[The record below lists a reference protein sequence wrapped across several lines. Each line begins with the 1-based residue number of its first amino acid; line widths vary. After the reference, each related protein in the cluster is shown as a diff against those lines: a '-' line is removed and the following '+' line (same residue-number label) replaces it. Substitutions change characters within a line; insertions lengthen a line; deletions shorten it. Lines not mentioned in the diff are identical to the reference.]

1 MNVETPG
8 ARIAADPPRRDG
20 EGEPAAPGT
29 ADYRVDLEVF
39 EGPLDLLLYLIRR
52 EEVDIHEVCL
62 ERITGQYLEYLEVMK
77 ALNIEFAGEFL
88 VMAATLLYIKS
99 RSVLPPEEQTTAP
112 GEDDPLYEHD
122 PREELIRKL
131 IEYRRFKDA
140 ALHLEVRLSEAE
152 GLFPRPHAED
162 APAAPDPGTILGE
175 VSLFDLIAAFQS
187 ALRRAGERMARH
199 EVFEEEYAVADKIE
213 EILRRV
219 AATPRLWFGEVF
231 EGARNRH
238 EFVTIFLALLELIRL
253 RQVRVR
259 QETPFGDIEVLG
271 AAA

>member
-1 MNVETPG
+1 M
-8 ARIAADPPRRDG
+8 AL
-20 EGEPAAPGT
+20 GT
-29 ADYRVDLEVF
+29 EDYRVDLEVF

-62 ERITGQYLEYLEVMK
+62 EKITGQYLEYVEVMK
-77 ALNIEFAGEFL
+77 ALNIEIAGEFL

-99 RSVLPPEEQTTAP
+99 RSVLPPEEQTAAP
-112 GEDDPLYEHD
+112 GDEDLLYEQD

-140 ALHLEVRLSEAE
+140 ALHLEVKLAEAE
-152 GLFPRPHAED
+152 GLFPRPPAEE
-162 APAAPDPGTILGE
+162 APLAPDPGTILGE
-175 VSLFDLIAAFQS
+175 VGLFDLIAAFQA
-187 ALRRAGERMARH
+187 ALKRAGERISRH
-199 EVFEEEYAVADKIE
+199 EVFEDEYSVADKIE

-219 AATPRLWFGEVF
+219 AVKPRLWFGEVF
-231 EGARNRH
+231 EAARSRQ
-238 EFVTIFLALLELIRL
+238 EFVAIFLALLELIRL

-259 QETPFGDIEVLG
+259 QEAPFGDIEVLG